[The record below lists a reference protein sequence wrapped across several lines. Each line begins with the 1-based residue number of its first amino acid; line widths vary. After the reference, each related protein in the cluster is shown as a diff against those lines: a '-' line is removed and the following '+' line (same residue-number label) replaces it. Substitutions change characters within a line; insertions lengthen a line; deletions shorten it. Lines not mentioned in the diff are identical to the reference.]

1 MSQSTEKQQNDM
13 RTQWRLRPA
22 WSSIQSEQNV
32 RYALTM
38 GSQGPKLLHAN
49 IVEFI
54 WSAIGPHVIILV
66 FRAMAHIL
74 QLLSILCPQLHWFG
88 PLICGISMK
97 NKRTRF
103 FFCFF
108 FFFVFFFFLLF
119 VFFFFCFFSSDFSLQ
134 SYAPFRRFFFY
145 FAIISLW
152 NLINKISGEALG
164 LGSWYLVH
172 GLWLRCRWPN

>member
-49 IVEFI
+49 IVEFV

-103 FFCFF
+103 FFVLFF
-108 FFFVFFFFLLF
+108 FFFFLF
-119 VFFFFCFFSSDFSLQ
+119 VFCCCLFFVLFFRRTFHCRVMPLFDGFFFTL
-134 SYAPFRRFFFY
+134 P
-145 FAIISLW
+145 L
-152 NLINKISGEALG
+152 
-164 LGSWYLVH
+164 
-172 GLWLRCRWPN
+172 